1 VISFEVLAIAC
12 LIKWT
17 TLARKT
23 DTTDMARIALRWMV
37 LLDLLLGMDWAS
49 MATKALAQEN
59 QPPPSLRELSPSKGL
74 VSLGTPKPLPREKP
88 FSINLPTAL
97 SLANAQPI
105 DIALASEALRAA
117 SAQLDRAN
125 VLWLPNIVVGPDYYR
140 HDGRIQD
147 TPGVLTDTS
156 KSSFMVGAGPVAVF
170 QLSDA
175 LFEPLAARQVVRARQ
190 ADLEAA
196 ANDSVLAV
204 AEAYFN
210 VQQARGEL
218 AGAED
223 AVTRAEELVRRAD
236 KLAPGL
242 VPPFEASRARAEAA
256 RRRQSR
262 TSARERWQT
271 SSADL
276 NRLLRLDPKTI
287 VEPLEPPQLQVTL
300 LEPKETDDDLIPLA
314 LAQRPELAS
323 QQALVQAT
331 LERLR
336 AERLRPLVPSVLLRG
351 ASTNPAGTLA
361 GGVFGGGQNSSLSNF
376 GARGD
381 FDVQILWEL
390 QNLGFGNKARVAE
403 RRADNQQSVLAL
415 FKLQDRIAA
424 EVVQAH
430 AQVVSATERVAESEK
445 GLKEALDSVEKNFE
459 GLSQTKR
466 LGGDVILLVV
476 RPQEVVAAIQ
486 ALSAAYADY
495 YSAIGDANRAQ
506 FRLYRALG
514 RPAKQVL
521 QPPTPCL
528 PASPPHVEPVSQAK
542 FSLAEEVPTK
552 FAEDR

>member
-1 VISFEVLAIAC
+1 LTIS
-12 LIKWT
+12 
-17 TLARKT
+17 ARKT
-23 DTTDMARIALRWMV
+23 DTTDMARTALRWIV
-37 LLDLLLGMDWAS
+37 LLILLLGMSWESSAS
-49 MATKALAQEN
+49 NALAQEN
-59 QPPPSLRELSPSKGL
+59 QPPPSLRELPPAKEL
-74 VSLGTPKPLPREKP
+74 VSLGAPKPLPSEKP
-88 FSINLPTAL
+88 FPINLPTAL

-117 SAQLDRAN
+117 SAQLDRAK
-125 VLWLPNIVVGPDYYR
+125 VLWLPNIVMGPDYYR

-147 TPGVLTDTS
+147 TPGAITDTS
-156 KSSFMVGAGPVAVF
+156 KSAFMVGAGPIAVF

-223 AVTRAEELVRRAD
+223 AVTRAEELVRRTD

-271 SSADL
+271 SSAEL

-287 VEPLEPPQLQVTL
+287 IEPLEPPQLQVAL

-314 LAQRPELAS
+314 FAQRPELAS

-351 ASTNPAGTLA
+351 ASTNPAGTLG
-361 GGVFGGGQNSSLSNF
+361 GGVFGGGRNSSLSSF

-381 FDVQILWEL
+381 FDVQVLWEL

-403 RRADNQQSVLAL
+403 RRADNQQSILAL

-486 ALSAAYADY
+486 ALSASYTDY

-521 QPPTPCL
+521 QPQTLCTPAANL
-528 PASPPHVEPVSQAK
+528 TKEPVSQTK
-542 FSLAEEVPTK
+542 FSPVEEAPTQ